1 MRNFALSIMILAISA
16 VFLTPVP
23 ALAQATRTW
32 VSGVGDDVNPCSRTA
47 PCKTFAGAISKTTA
61 GGEIS
66 VLDPGGFGGVTITKA
81 ISLTN
86 DGAGEAGILVAGT
99 NGITV
104 SAGNN
109 DIVNVR
115 GLVID
120 GTGTGLSGIRFNSG
134 KALNVQN
141 CLIKNFSGAGIGIN
155 FSPTVSAQLFVSD
168 TIISNNGGGILV
180 ATVNAGAQAV
190 FASISRTEVDSNGFG
205 IKADGTNGTGT
216 LNVAVRDSVAS
227 GNSIKGIWS
236 NAAAGTSVTRIML
249 DRSTSANN
257 ATGVQSDGPNSGVL
271 LNNSVVTGNVAGLVF
286 TGNAFLQSYK
296 NNAINFNIGSNDGA
310 PSGPVMP
317 E

>member
-1 MRNFALSIMILAISA
+1 VRNFALSIMILAISA

-155 FSPTVSAQLFVSD
+155 FSPTVSAELFVSD
-168 TIISNNGGGILV
+168 TIISNNGGGVLI
-180 ATVNAGAQAV
+180 ATANAGAQAV
-190 FASISRTEVDSNGFG
+190 FASLSRIEADSNGFG

-216 LNVAVRDSVAS
+216 LNVVVRDSVAS
-227 GNSIKGIWS
+227 GNSVKGIWS
-236 NAAAGTSVTRIML
+236 NAAAGTSTTLVML
-249 DRSTSANN
+249 DRVTSANN
-257 ATGVQSDGPNSGVL
+257 ATGVQSDGAKSGIL
-271 LNNSVVTGNVAGLVF
+271 LNNSVVTGNNTGLAF
-286 TGNAFLQSYK
+286 TASAFLLSYK
-296 NNAINFNIGSNDGA
+296 NNAINFNIGGNDGA
-310 PSGPVMP
+310 PSGPQTP